1 MRNNEGRTQISPE
14 LLEQFMKQQEEK
26 IVGPQSEAPTP
37 APVPRAPTNSGYQVP
52 TDFAYIPSE
61 GKFYPE
67 GHPWKGKD
75 RVEVRYMTTREED
88 ILTNQGY
95 AKAGVLFDK
104 LIESVT
110 VDRVDVDSLFPG
122 DKNAVIL
129 NARKNSYGEEYKFA
143 GICSNCLTEFE
154 HTINL
159 SEIDLLTVD
168 DNNITN
174 NNTCVVEL
182 PVSKKI
188 VEIKLATSGDI
199 KNITKQVEL
208 RKKHKLHVSETAELH
223 KAMIISVDGNPDVN
237 HISNFISQMLI
248 KDSKHLK
255 KKYEEFKPDVDFSYV
270 HSCTECSHE
279 NRGGVPIGANF
290 FWADD

>member
-1 MRNNEGRTQISPE
+1 M
-14 LLEQFMKQQEEK
+14 
-26 IVGPQSEAPTP
+26 
-37 APVPRAPTNSGYQVP
+37 
-52 TDFAYIPSE
+52 
-61 GKFYPE
+61 
-67 GHPWKGKD
+67 
-75 RVEVRYMTTREED
+75 
-88 ILTNQGY
+88 
-95 AKAGVLFDK
+95 
-104 LIESVT
+104 
-110 VDRVDVDSLFPG
+110 
-122 DKNAVIL
+122 
-129 NARKNSYGEEYKFA
+129 
-143 GICSNCLTEFE
+143 
-154 HTINL
+154 
-159 SEIDLLTVD
+159 D
-168 DNNITN
+168 DDNITN